1 MRIEVGRYT
10 VRLAETEDEVAAAQA
25 LRYQVFVEEM
35 GAKASPED
43 IALKRERDR
52 YDPFCD
58 HLILVD
64 EGEPQETSQEAS
76 EEASPDAPDQGGE
89 AEAPPQGEGPAEIV
103 GVYRLLRSSVAR
115 NGAGG
120 APGPGFYTS
129 GEYDL
134 TKIEAHPGETLEL
147 GRSCVAAHHRGTAAM
162 QLLWLALSQYIII
175 HKIDVMF
182 GTASFHGSEIE
193 PLKIPLSFLHHN
205 YLAPEELR
213 PRTVE
218 GHYVNMNLLPEE
230 EAPRVEAMRLMPALM
245 KGYLRLNG
253 FVGDG
258 AYIDHEFNTV
268 DVCLV
273 MDTEKISDRY
283 KKFYERRAPSDVARV
298 LG

>member
-52 YDPFCD
+52 FDPFCD
-58 HLILVD
+58 HLVLVD
-64 EGEPQETSQEAS
+64 EGEPQEAAEK
-76 EEASPDAPDQGGE
+76 GGE
-89 AEAPPQGEGPAEIV
+89 AETPTRGVGPTEIV

-115 NGAGG
+115 NGVGD

-134 TKIEAHPGETLEL
+134 SKIEAHPGETLEL

-205 YLAPEELR
+205 YLAPVDLR
-213 PRTVE
+213 PRAVE
-218 GHYVNMNLLPEE
+218 GHYVDMNLMPEE

-258 AYIDHEFNTV
+258 AYIDYEFNTV

-283 KKFYERRAPSDVARV
+283 KKFYERRAPADVARV